1 METKDLKIFYLSSF
15 PPRACGIATFCDNFI
30 KAIHYVNSNIEQK
43 VIAVNEMT
51 VQKRI
56 YPPLVKYQLE
66 QENFES
72 YDKVASHINESGADI
87 FCLQHEYGIF
97 GGFDGIFILKLLKKI
112 KIPIISIY
120 HSIPVLKESK
130 RREYRLKILRD
141 IAKFSKFVIVTAK
154 IGKRVLQREC
164 KIASN
169 KIITIYHGAPNVP
182 YSTLSRRNKLKG
194 KFNLKNKIVISNFG
208 LISKSKGLDYGV
220 EAIRKLSK
228 KYKNLVFLIL
238 GQAHPIHFKA
248 MEKDYYFNLRK
259 RVEKLN
265 LRNNIRFINRYLD
278 EEELVNFLRLTDI
291 YLIPYLTRSQIS
303 SGTLAYAMAT
313 GNCVVS
319 TPFIYAKELIGKDR
333 GYFID
338 FESSDSIVKVVSDLI
353 EHPQKIEGARKKA
366 YEFARQFAWPEVG
379 KKVIKI
385 FQKAAKK

>member
-56 YPPLVKYQLE
+56 YSPLVKYQLE
-66 QENFES
+66 QEDLES
-72 YDKVASHINESGADI
+72 YGKVASYVNESGADI

-120 HSIPVLKESK
+120 HSIPILKESK

-141 IAKFSKFVIVTAK
+141 IAKFSKFVIVTAE
-154 IGKRVLQREC
+154 IGKRLLQREC

-169 KIITIYHGAPNVP
+169 KIVTIYHGAPDVA
-182 YSTLSRRNKLKG
+182 YSTLNLRDKLKG
-194 KFNLKNKIVISNFG
+194 KFNLKNKIVMSSFG

-220 EAIRKLSK
+220 EAMRKLNK

-238 GQAHPIHFKA
+238 GQAHPIHFKSR
-248 MEKDYYFNLRK
+248 EKEYYFNLQK
-259 RVEKLN
+259 RAEKLN
-265 LRNNIRFINRYLD
+265 LKNSVRFINRYLS
-278 EEELVNFLRLTDI
+278 EEELINFLRLTDI

-319 TPFIYAKELIGKDR
+319 TPFIYAKDLISKDR

-353 EHPQKIEGARKKA
+353 EHPQKIERTREKT
-366 YEFARQFAWPEVG
+366 YEFARQFTWPEVG
-379 KKVIKI
+379 KKMIKI